1 MNWDLSKLILEGQS
15 SPVSSAVVLQWLDLV
30 YSRID
35 RERRPPK
42 FSSLSEELRSL
53 LLFMDAVGTC
63 GPVLD
68 AFEASLTALPSLALA
83 VTVGGG
89 GAEGAGGNA
98 AGGAPGG
105 ADGAGGGG
113 GGGGEAPPPAHI
125 ELMLCDHIYYLVDG
139 GLGSMSIPSGA
150 RFEMVKAQEFAPYN
164 AYFRDAVAAALEGW
178 LYLAGW
184 LQLVALVR
192 RLVQFY
198 KGQLISTL
206 IGVIANRTA
215 AVFTRRVLECL
226 PREVLVEGFLTGCMN
241 DPAVGQV
248 TIAGSSKLHV
258 NLTSPETAAWFVKER
273 GAQIEAQQEE
283 IGQVL
288 RQLDAE

>member
-1 MNWDLSKLILEGQS
+1 
-15 SPVSSAVVLQWLDLV
+15 
-30 YSRID
+30 
-35 RERRPPK
+35 
-42 FSSLSEELRSL
+42 
-53 LLFMDAVGTC
+53 
-63 GPVLD
+63 
-68 AFEASLTALPSLALA
+68 
-83 VTVGGG
+83 
-89 GAEGAGGNA
+89 
-98 AGGAPGG
+98 
-105 ADGAGGGG
+105 
-113 GGGGEAPPPAHI
+113 
-125 ELMLCDHIYYLVDG
+125 
-139 GLGSMSIPSGA
+139 
-150 RFEMVKAQEFAPYN
+150 MVKAQEFAPYN

-273 GAQIEAQQEE
+273 GAQIEGDSPIQVDALQVGDRRLPMRVRLGGLSLSAQQEE